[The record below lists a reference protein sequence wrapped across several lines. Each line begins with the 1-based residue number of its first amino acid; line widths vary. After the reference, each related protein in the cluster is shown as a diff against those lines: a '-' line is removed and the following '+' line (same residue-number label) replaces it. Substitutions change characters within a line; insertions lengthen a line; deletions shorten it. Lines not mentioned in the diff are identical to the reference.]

1 MSGKAKVKLDFEA
14 LASMTQDLIVER
26 TRQIA
31 ARAGDGYEGSVIWTD
46 RPHGAVRAET
56 PKARAQNAKNNTLL
70 KAVQG

>member
-1 MSGKAKVKLDFEA
+1 MSGKAKVKLNFEA
-14 LASMTQDLIVER
+14 LASMTQALIVER

-46 RPHGAVRAET
+46 RPHGAVRAT
-56 PKARAQNAKNNTLL
+56 TFKAKRGNAKNNTLL